1 MAATVRELA
10 AELEVPVLVCLEGGY
25 DLDALVESVGATI
38 EALTDSREPRAAP
51 GAPAER
57 YIDRVRRSWP
67 GL

>member
-1 MAATVRELA
+1 M
-10 AELEVPVLVCLEGGY
+10 LVCLEGGY

-51 GAPAER
+51 AAGGAVHRSGAPILA
-57 YIDRVRRSWP
+57 